1 MTYPKYYRWDL
12 SAKRWFRRRQN
23 VSVVGRMV
31 YAHPASG
38 ERFYM
43 RMILNFVAGAKN
55 FADVRTVDGVVC
67 STYKEACFRRGLLES
82 DREWHIAIDDAAN
95 YATAPKLRELFVTLL
110 IFCEVTD
117 PGTLWDKH
125 YLQLCDDVEY
135 NRRKLLNMPNLSI
148 SEQDKQMLALKEIND
163 LLKQHGKRLEDFPG
177 MPLLN
182 MSGLSRYKNDLLLE
196 EMMYDRSQLQCQAS
210 EKVTCLNHM
219 QRTVYHRVMGAVT
232 SNNGAL
238 LFIYGHGGTG
248 KTFLWS
254 AIVAQLRS
262 EGKIVLAVASSG
274 IASLLMEG
282 RRTAHSRFKIPIDL
296 DEHSCCDIKKNTN
309 LADLICQT
317 SLVVWD
323 EAPMNHRFVFEL
335 VDRTFRDILTKI
347 NPRARSMPF
356 GGLTVLLD
364 GDFRQTLPVIPNK
377 GRAHIIEACI
387 CKSHLWQYCEV
398 YRLEENMRLER
409 NVPPITVDGREVAFQ
424 EWVLR
429 LGNGTERMYSLDDD
443 NEPAWIRIPTEVC
456 TSISTITL
464 L

>member
-1 MTYPKYYRWDL
+1 MESDVQTGPDIHARINNEREVEGDEIKNYISCRYVSAAEACWCIFEFPIHHREPYVQRLYFHLENEQEVMFRDNESLPEVVNRVDPDGTMFVQWLLSNRYDESGRHPTFVTYPKYYRWDL

-238 LFIYGHGGTG
+238 LFVYGHGGTG

-254 AIVAQLRS
+254 AIVAHLRS

-282 RRTAHSRFKIPIDL
+282 GRTAHSRFKIPIDL
-296 DEHSCCDIKKNTN
+296 DEHSCCDIKK
-309 LADLICQT
+309 
-317 SLVVWD
+317 
-323 EAPMNHRFVFEL
+323 
-335 VDRTFRDILTKI
+335 KYK
-347 NPRARSMPF
+347 PRGIDMP
-356 GGLTVLLD
+356 D
-364 GDFRQTLPVIPNK
+364 
-377 GRAHIIEACI
+377 
-387 CKSHLWQYCEV
+387 KSCGV
-398 YRLEENMRLER
+398 
-409 NVPPITVDGREVAFQ
+409 G
-424 EWVLR
+424 
-429 LGNGTERMYSLDDD
+429 
-443 NEPAWIRIPTEVC
+443 
-456 TSISTITL
+456 
-464 L
+464 